1 MALFEGERMIK
12 RESRPTNREGAR
24 DWMLSQVVSIARQW
38 QVEAPFER
46 CGIGF
51 GGPVDFGE
59 QRMAFSTHVG
69 GWNNFRLS
77 EFLSRELGVP
87 ALMDNDANA
96 GALAEAT
103 FGAGKGHSPLFYMT
117 LSTGIG
123 GGILLS
129 PILALHF
136 GIPIRQAIGTSLV
149 AVITTS
155 AASSSV
161 HLQRHT
167 TDIRLGMTLE
177 LATAFGAAVTAYLVG
192 YFNRNA
198 LEGIF
203 AGFLLYSS
211 VTILLRRGKVKD
223 QEEAPANNNGETVI
237 PPYEPQRYPLGL
249 AASLV
254 AGGLSGLLGIGG
266 GPIKVPVMYIFM
278 NVPLMVATATSNFM
292 IGVTAAASAV
302 VYYRRGDIL
311 VEIAA
316 PLAVGVFLGSLLG
329 ARLAPRIQTKFVV
342 YLLVG
347 IMLYLAGHLCVH
359 LFMGVAT

>member
-1 MALFEGERMIK
+1 
-12 RESRPTNREGAR
+12 
-24 DWMLSQVVSIARQW
+24 MLSALLVIL
-38 QVEAPFER
+38 
-46 CGIGF
+46 GF
-51 GGPVDFGE
+51 FAG
-59 QRMAFSTHVG
+59 
-69 GWNNFRLS
+69 L
-77 EFLSRELGVP
+77 L
-87 ALMDNDANA
+87 
-96 GALAEAT
+96 GAL
-103 FGAGKGHSPLFYMT
+103 
-117 LSTGIG
+117 TGIG
-123 GGILLS
+123 GGVLLT
-129 PILALHF
+129 PILAFHF
-136 GIPIRQAIGTSLV
+136 DITIRPAIWGSPG

-198 LEGIF
+198 LEGLF

-211 VTILLRRGKVKD
+211 VIILVRRGKVKD
-223 QEEAPANNNGETVI
+223 QEEPAPNGNGETVI
-237 PPYEPQRYPLGL
+237 PSYEPQRYPLGL
-249 AASLV
+249 GASLV

-266 GPIKVPVMYIFM
+266 GPIKVPVMFIFM

-302 VYYRRGDIL
+302 LYYRRGDIL

-329 ARLAPRIQTKFVV
+329 ARLAPRVHTKFVV
-342 YLLVG
+342 YLLVA
-347 IMLYLAGHLCVH
+347 IMLYLAGHLLVH
-359 LFMGVAT
+359 LLSGGAA

>member
-1 MALFEGERMIK
+1 MVTVLLVI
-12 RESRPTNREGAR
+12 
-24 DWMLSQVVSIARQW
+24 L
-38 QVEAPFER
+38 
-46 CGIGF
+46 GF
-51 GGPVDFGE
+51 CAG
-59 QRMAFSTHVG
+59 
-69 GWNNFRLS
+69 L
-77 EFLSRELGVP
+77 L
-87 ALMDNDANA
+87 
-96 GALAEAT
+96 GAL
-103 FGAGKGHSPLFYMT
+103 
-117 LSTGIG
+117 TGIG
-123 GGILLS
+123 GGVLLT

-177 LATAFGAAVTAYLVG
+177 LATSFGAAVTAYLVG

-198 LEGIF
+198 LEGLF
-203 AGFLLYSS
+203 AGFLLYSAII
-211 VTILLRRGKVKD
+211 ILSRGGKVKD
-223 QEEAPANNNGETVI
+223 TDETTEFINGEAVI
-237 PPYEPQRYPLGL
+237 PPYEPQRYPLGM

-254 AGGLSGLLGIGG
+254 AGALSGLLGIGG

-292 IGVTAAASAV
+292 IGVTGAASAI

-311 VEIAA
+311 VEYAA

-329 ARLAPRIQTKFVV
+329 ARLAPRIHTKVVV
-342 YLLVG
+342 YMLVAV
-347 IMLYLAGHLCVH
+347 MLYLSGHLFIH
-359 LFMGVAT
+359 LLRGWL

>member
-1 MALFEGERMIK
+1 MVTAL
-12 RESRPTNREGAR
+12 
-24 DWMLSQVVSIARQW
+24 LVLL
-38 QVEAPFER
+38 
-46 CGIGF
+46 GF
-51 GGPVDFGE
+51 FAG
-59 QRMAFSTHVG
+59 
-69 GWNNFRLS
+69 L
-77 EFLSRELGVP
+77 L
-87 ALMDNDANA
+87 
-96 GALAEAT
+96 GAL
-103 FGAGKGHSPLFYMT
+103 
-117 LSTGIG
+117 TGIG
-123 GGILLS
+123 GGVLLT
-129 PILALHF
+129 PLLALHF

-198 LEGIF
+198 LEGLF

-211 VTILLRRGKVKD
+211 FTILLRGGKVKSEE
-223 QEEAPANNNGETVI
+223 QEEAPVSSNGEIVI

-266 GPIKVPVMYIFM
+266 GPIKVPVMYLFM

-292 IGVTAAASAV
+292 VGVTAAASAI

-311 VEIAA
+311 VGVAA
-316 PLAVGVFLGSLLG
+316 PLAVGVFVGSLLG
-329 ARLAPRIQTKFVV
+329 ARLAPRIKTKYVV
-342 YLLVG
+342 YLLVA
-347 IMLYLAGHLCVH
+347 IMLYLAGHLIVH
-359 LFMGVAT
+359 LLRGGSA